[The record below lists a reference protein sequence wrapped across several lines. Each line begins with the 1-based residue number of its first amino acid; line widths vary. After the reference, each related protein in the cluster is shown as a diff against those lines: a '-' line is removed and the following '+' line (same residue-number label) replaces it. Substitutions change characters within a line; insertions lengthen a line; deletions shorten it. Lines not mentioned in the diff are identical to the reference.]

1 MQQTPPPSPSG
12 QADINWQSD
21 PKLKELKV
29 LVCTA
34 GRTFVG
40 YTYHQ
45 PHQRLLDALRD
56 GFAANS
62 RRIGK
67 NFLPLTEV
75 EVYLADGRKEYMTST
90 RINKGNII
98 FIAERSGE
106 QPATRE
112 AMKQNTYPTMA
123 KRPVGTTIHMALYT
137 LTGEIHG
144 GTWQQPAD
152 TFEGNERFIPLT
164 NVEISPEPV
173 TGESRFDFVAINKE
187 QVLYIG
193 EALKLPQ
200 KSAVSESPPRQ
211 KKSTRSRSL
220 QHASSR

>member
-1 MQQTPPPSPSG
+1 MQQLPPPSPPG

-21 PKLKELKV
+21 PKLKQLKV

-34 GRTFVG
+34 NRTFVG
-40 YTYHQ
+40 YTYLQ

-90 RINKGNII
+90 HINKGNIL
-98 FIAERSGE
+98 FIAERNGE
-106 QPATRE
+106 QPVTRE
-112 AMKQNTYPTMA
+112 AKKEINYLTMT
-123 KRPVGTTIHMALYT
+123 KKPVGTTIHMALYT

-152 TFEGNERFIPLT
+152 TVEGNERFLPFT

-173 TGESRFDFVAINKE
+173 AGESRFDFVAINKE
-187 QVLYIG
+187 QILYIG
-193 EALKLPQ
+193 ESLKLPE

-211 KKSTRSRSL
+211 KKATRSRSL

>member
-1 MQQTPPPSPSG
+1 MQQLPPPSPSG

-21 PKLKELKV
+21 PKLKQLKV

-34 GRTFVG
+34 NRTFVG

-75 EVYLADGRKEYMTST
+75 EVYLGDGRKEYMTST
-90 RINKGNII
+90 HINKGNIL

-106 QPATRE
+106 QPGTRE
-112 AMKQNTYPTMA
+112 AKKQINYLTMT
-123 KRPVGTTIHMALYT
+123 KKPVGTTIHMALYT

-152 TFEGNERFIPLT
+152 TFEGNERFLPFT

-187 QVLYIG
+187 QILYIG
-193 EALKLPQ
+193 EALKLPE
-200 KSAVSESPPRQ
+200 KSAVSASPPRQ

-220 QHASSR
+220 QHVSSS